1 MSEKILRQHNKHSVT
16 WWLVS
21 VFIDIDI
28 DNPKQSGM
36 KDVQF
41 CEENNTRKFKIAHTV
56 AGKKRAKIT
65 FKKD

>member
-1 MSEKILRQHNKHSVT
+1 M
-16 WWLVS
+16 
-21 VFIDIDI
+21 FIDIDI
-28 DNPKQSGM
+28 NNPKQSGM

-56 AGKKRAKIT
+56 AGKKRAKII